1 MKSTGFKK
9 LTRGA
14 NFLVLGIL
22 AAGILVFVNALSYK
36 HFLRADLT
44 ATKKYTVSAATK
56 KVVAGLDDIVNIK
69 VYLSRKLPPYM
80 APLVDQ
86 VKDMLEEYRI
96 CANGN
101 LDIEYIDPADDPSLQ
116 QKLQFMGIPQLRLNI
131 LEKDQAA
138 VTTVYMGLAILYS
151 DSKEV
156 IPALTDVGTLEYD
169 LTGKIL
175 RVQKKEIKTIGFLT
189 GHGEPGLDRD
199 LGTVNNELR
208 EQYSTR
214 TVATAGGQTISAAEV
229 AVLVVA
235 SPQQLTERELF
246 TLDQF
251 IMAGGKAV
259 FLVDAIE
266 IQQRG
271 MQGTLIESPVL
282 KLLEHYG
289 VRVAPELVLDQ
300 MSENASFKSGPNNV
314 SVSYPFW
321 VRVVRQNTQTDN
333 PIVSSIET
341 MVMPW
346 PSPLELLQDKTA
358 GKTVSVLAQSSPY
371 SWTMKGYF
379 DLSPDQEFDAPEN
392 QMRQHVLAIAMSGSF
407 SSYFADKPV
416 PPADK
421 DNEIKESAASKDE
434 GETGVQKTAPQPP
447 VIKQSPETRIIV
459 AGNARFITDNFIN
472 QFDGN
477 RAFLL
482 NGIDWCTADDTLM
495 GIRARESGDSTLY
508 VMSENMKAA
517 VRLGNM
523 FAVPVLVAVFGLMQL
538 YLRKRRKR
546 LPIKEL

>member
-9 LTRGA
+9 LTRGTS
-14 NFLVLGIL
+14 FLVLGIL
-22 AAGILVFVNALSYK
+22 AAGILVFVNALSYR
-36 HFLRADLT
+36 HFFRADLT
-44 ATKKYTVSAATK
+44 ATKKYTVSGATK

-69 VYLSRKLPPYM
+69 VYLSRTLPPNM

-138 VTTVYMGLAILYS
+138 VTTVYMGLALFYG

-156 IPALTDVGTLEYD
+156 IPALTDVATLEYD

-175 RVQKKEIKTIGFLT
+175 RVQKKEVKTIGFLT
-189 GHGEPGLDRD
+189 GHGEPGLDSE
-199 LGTVNNELR
+199 LGTVNSELR

-214 TVATAGGQTISAAEV
+214 TVATAGGEAIPAEV

-235 SPQQLTERELF
+235 SPQQLTERELY

-251 IMAGGKAV
+251 IMAGGKAI
-259 FLVDAIE
+259 FLIDAVE
-266 IQQRG
+266 IQQRSL
-271 MQGTLIESPVL
+271 QGTLIESPVL

-300 MSENASFKSGPNNV
+300 LSENASFKSGPNNV
-314 SVSYPFW
+314 FVPYPFW
-321 VRVVRQNTQTDN
+321 VRVVRQNTQTDH
-333 PIVSSIET
+333 PIVSGIET

-346 PSPLELLQDKTA
+346 ASPLELLQEKIGTR
-358 GKTVSVLAQSSPY
+358 TVSVLAQSSPY
-371 SWTMKGYF
+371 SWIMKGYF
-379 DLSPDQEFDAPEN
+379 DLSPNQEFSAPEN

-407 SSYFADKPV
+407 SSYFAGKPLQ
-416 PPADK
+416 PADK
-421 DNEIKESAASKDE
+421 DNGTRGTASSKDS
-434 GETGVQKTAPQPP
+434 GKTAAQPA
-447 VIKQSPETRIIV
+447 VIKQSPDTRIIV
-459 AGNARFITDNFIN
+459 TGNARFITDNFIT

-482 NGIDWCTADDTLM
+482 NAVDWCTADDTLM

-508 VMSENMKAA
+508 VMSENVKAA

-523 FAVPVLVAVFGLMQL
+523 FAVPVLVALFGLIQL

-546 LPIKEL
+546 LAIKEL